1 MWAHFFFKW
10 KWRRKQGFLVLLIL
24 QCIKIQFQHISNTEK
39 NPLSIKKTQKNVLG
53 ENSLQENSHYLES
66 LD

>member
-39 NPLSIKKTQKNVLG
+39 NPKNVLG
-53 ENSLQENSHYLES
+53 ENCLEENSHYLES